1 MSTKTSIKRI
11 ALVAVAALGLGMVS
25 TVAASAAVTD
35 NAISAGASAPA
46 RVGVSSGS
54 TNISVVSTTADTG
67 FVVTAQITSA
77 PATSTVAN
85 LTFSAASTH
94 TATSATYTDT
104 ATATAAN
111 QTTVDSSG
119 IASASFAADTTSGSI
134 YTNVKLS
141 LKADVAG
148 TYQILVSNGGS
159 TSTGYSAGLKSA
171 VYTITTAGTP
181 ATIALTKLVGTIVG
195 GATNGAVLG
204 VSLKDA
210 NGNATVLGLN
220 EAIKVSHTGGST
232 LTAVSGATSTSFGS
246 GSSQTLGNYLITNVG
261 TSTGSDTSDVVTVAG
276 DGLLSS
282 TLTTNLTVGSVA
294 AAATTVAVG
303 KVDLTDA
310 TGFKST
316 TAADA
321 THNAV
326 YDSNGSSF
334 GLTVTYDNSAGTSDV
349 VIPVDVTV
357 TGGISFATSVTI
369 AAGKKSGTFTVS
381 QALSSTVTAVSIAVG
396 SAAVITFNYSKAV
409 ATTVAIQ
416 GSTTVLSATG
426 GSTTWVAK
434 TADQYGNAMA
444 NIPVTVTVSGRNT
457 VSAVSVG
464 SSDANG
470 LVSYKLTDAGTTGTS
485 DSVTFSD
492 GTHSSAAATVL
503 YGTVTVGTI
512 TVSGGSKA
520 ETVAGSTLTAISA
533 ADNGPEGSAVA
544 ISAVVK
550 DANGNLLAGVP
561 VTFSVDKGLIK
572 KTAAVDYSTVY
583 TGSNGKATSY
593 VFNWT
598 PGTQT
603 ITATAGGKSSTD
615 YLTWA
620 ATDATSARV
629 LSATANGNVVSV
641 KVVDRFGNA
650 VKGVSVDLS
659 RVGTGFFGNGTS
671 TATVKTDATGTAD
684 IQFNGTATVTATLDT
699 AVYTQSAD
707 VAGEIDATAVTAA
720 VAGTTKGTGASL
732 APAGVNKVTVDLSD
746 TSSAAVDAANEATD
760 AANAATD
767 AANAAAEAADA
778 ATAAAQDAQAAVAE
792 LATQVAALIAGI
804 KAQITSL
811 TNLVIKIQ
819 KKVKA

>member
-1 MSTKTSIKRI
+1 MSTKTSIKRV
-11 ALVAVAALGLGMVS
+11 ALVAVSALVLGVLTS
-25 TVAASAAVTD
+25 VAPASAASSDVT
-35 NAISAGASAPA
+35 AVSAGASAPA
-46 RVGVSSGS
+46 RVGVLSGA
-54 TNISVVSTTADTG
+54 TNITLTVPATTTGIDVS
-67 FVVTAQITSA
+67 AQITSA
-77 PATSTVAN
+77 PATSTKAG
-85 LTFSAASTH
+85 LTWAAGSAAATAPAGGTYSDTATVTGSTLATLDTTGVAFASGV
-94 TATSATYTDT
+94 TAHGTSAT
-104 ATATAAN
+104 
-111 QTTVDSSG
+111 TVL
-119 IASASFAADTTSGSI
+119 
-134 YTNVKLS
+134 KLS
-141 LKADVAG
+141 INPDVAG
-148 TYQILVSNGGS
+148 TYQVLVAVGGS
-159 TSTGYSAGLKSA
+159 ATAGYSAGLKSA

-181 ATIALTKLVGTIVG
+181 ATIALTKLAGTIVG

-261 TSTGSDTSDVVTVAG
+261 SASGSDTSDVVTVAG

-282 TLTTNLTVGSVA
+282 NLTTNLTVGSVA
-294 AAATTVAVG
+294 SAATTVLAG
-303 KVDLTDA
+303 NVDLTDA
-310 TGFKST
+310 TGFKNT
-316 TAADA
+316 TAAVKGTA
-321 THNAV
+321 SPVVAGTNAV
-326 YDSNGSSF
+326 YDSKGSSF

-357 TGGISFATSVTI
+357 TGGINFATSVTI

-561 VTFSVDKGLIK
+561 VTFSVDKGLVK

-583 TGSNGKATSY
+583 TG
-593 VFNWT
+593 
-598 PGTQT
+598 
-603 ITATAGGKSSTD
+603 
-615 YLTWA
+615 
-620 ATDATSARV
+620 
-629 LSATANGNVVSV
+629 
-641 KVVDRFGNA
+641 
-650 VKGVSVDLS
+650 
-659 RVGTGFFGNGTS
+659 
-671 TATVKTDATGTAD
+671 
-684 IQFNGTATVTATLDT
+684 
-699 AVYTQSAD
+699 
-707 VAGEIDATAVTAA
+707 
-720 VAGTTKGTGASL
+720 
-732 APAGVNKVTVDLSD
+732 
-746 TSSAAVDAANEATD
+746 
-760 AANAATD
+760 
-767 AANAAAEAADA
+767 
-778 ATAAAQDAQAAVAE
+778 
-792 LATQVAALIAGI
+792 
-804 KAQITSL
+804 
-811 TNLVIKIQ
+811 
-819 KKVKA
+819 